1 MAARTTLR
9 GPLSRAEIIT
19 AALDL
24 AESDGL
30 EKLSLHRIAAAV
42 GVKTTSLY
50 HHVTDKSDVLD
61 AMADHVLESVVIPD
75 IDAMDWPEAVRA
87 TSYAFRTAAMRYP
100 NSAPLVLV
108 RRPNRP
114 ALLPIVDLAL
124 RTLRRA
130 GLERSLAVH
139 VMRAHIAFLVGS
151 LLRESG
157 TTANGSAATTVAGPH
172 ADLLSAGLPAVAES
186 AAELASCDHD
196 AEFEFGLDLLVSS
209 VRQRLGART
218 DPPVG

>member
-9 GPLSRAEIIT
+9 GPLSRDEIIT

-24 AESDGL
+24 AEREGL

-50 HHVTDKSDVLD
+50 HHVADKADVLD
-61 AMADHVLESVVIPD
+61 AMADRVLSSVVIPD
-75 IDAMDWPEAVRA
+75 VDSMDWPDAVRA

-100 NSAPLVLV
+100 SSAPLLLV
-108 RRPNRP
+108 RSPDRP

-124 RTLRRA
+124 RALRRA

-157 TTANGSAATTVAGPH
+157 ITANGSAATVISGPH
-172 ADLLSAGLPAVAES
+172 ADLLSVGLPAVAES
-186 AAELASCDHD
+186 ADELASCDHD

-209 VRQRLGART
+209 VRQRLNARP
-218 DPPVG
+218 DRPVG

>member
-19 AALDL
+19 AAIDL

-42 GVKTTSLY
+42 GVTTTSLY
-50 HHVTDKSDVLD
+50 HHISDKADVLD
-61 AMADHVLESVVIPD
+61 AMADHILGSVVLPD
-75 IDAMDWPEAVRA
+75 VDTMEWPDAVRA
-87 TSYAFRTAAMRYP
+87 TSYAVRAAAMQHP
-100 NSAPLVLV
+100 HCAPLVLV
-108 RRPNRP
+108 RRLKAP
-114 ALLPIVDLAL
+114 ALLPIVDVTL
-124 RTLRRA
+124 RTLRQA
-130 GLERSLAVH
+130 GLDPASAVH
-139 VMRAHIAFLVGS
+139 VMRVHIAFLVGA

-157 TTANGSAATTVAGPH
+157 TVTYGSAATVLADPH
-172 ADLLSAGLPAVAES
+172 VDLLSVGLPAVAES

-209 VRQRLGART
+209 VRQRLNAST